1 MQAGVWGTP
10 KCVWISK
17 RYACVTFTHWKKDVI
32 PHVPCSIGVLTETV
46 LLGLFL
52 SVHSFFLCECSFP
65 AGELFK
71 RKVTGYPPLCIPPPD
86 RVTTAYHICLV
97 NARVLWYAIRN
108 PNFTKQNSHK
118 KRGENRAICL

>member
-52 SVHSFFLCECSFP
+52 SVHSFCVNVLSQPVSYLREKLPATLPFVFP
-65 AGELFK
+65 LP
-71 RKVTGYPPLCIPPPD
+71 TG
-86 RVTTAYHICLV
+86 
-97 NARVLWYAIRN
+97 
-108 PNFTKQNSHK
+108 
-118 KRGENRAICL
+118 